1 MRNPLLPPPTEHAI
15 DPVLGWRVW
24 RLHVVEGTPSL
35 SPTTPRPDWPAREP
49 IRATCTGSHTRLYM
63 VFNPELERFHR
74 SPMVGCTCGVH
85 AAKDPRR
92 LARGVHGAGV
102 IGRIAMWGRVIEHS
116 RGWRA
121 ELAYPW
127 QLRLICVR
135 CLRSKRFPGTPGV
148 VIGEGEWPRPLCA
161 DHAAGVRGRTLP
173 ARGIEAA
180 LLDRYGVEIMPPE
193 ILVDDARGAA

>member
-1 MRNPLLPPPTEHAI
+1 VRNPLLPPPTEHAI
-15 DPVLGWRVW
+15 EPVLGWRVW
-24 RLHVVEGTPSL
+24 RLHVVDGEPTL
-35 SPTTPRPDWPAREP
+35 APTTPRPDWPLREP
-49 IRATCTGSHTRLYM
+49 IRASCTGSHTRLYM

-74 SPMVGCTCGVH
+74 SPVLGCTCGVH

-102 IGRIAMWGRVIEHS
+102 IGRVAMWGRVIEHS

-135 CLRSKRFPGTPGV
+135 CLRSRQLPGV
-148 VIGEGEWPRPLCA
+148 ASIVVGNEWPRALCA
-161 DHAAGVRGRTLP
+161 DHAATASAGAMDAP
-173 ARGIEAA
+173 AVEAA
-180 LLDRYGVEIMPPE
+180 LLDRYGVEVLPAA
-193 ILVDDARGAA
+193 LLAANVRGAA